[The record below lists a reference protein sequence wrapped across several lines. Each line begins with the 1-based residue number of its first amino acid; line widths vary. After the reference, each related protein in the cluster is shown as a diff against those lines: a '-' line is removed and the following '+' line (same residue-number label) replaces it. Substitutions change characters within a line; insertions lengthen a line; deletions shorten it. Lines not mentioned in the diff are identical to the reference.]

1 MEIVIM
7 TIKNIIYSAHQSLGQ
22 FASISVKRSHVY
34 ELLAAAFGFNTYA
47 SLTSKAILIQRKSP
61 HSEDAINL
69 DLLQQRSEEFG
80 YGSILAGVLP
90 VIMREHRIGAL
101 TLSNLVAQLKSYDY
115 LEGYDWDDDHSSQQ
129 VSPEAFHALE
139 AAAKIGNPI
148 AHYAIALHYENRDE
162 SNEEGISNDYWY
174 KQMQSGRELSAIEK
188 EFALAYQEQLTSQKK
203 YQFHLREAARLGCE
217 LAILDLA
224 EKFGDHAFFEG
235 DYRDIDADPMRVAEI
250 ADELGRSDD
259 HRYWLT
265 IAADSGNISAMRELI
280 EKYDDEDLLRC
291 WTWVYLSKLL
301 GNDITQDH
309 RVAIHDDGSSYDD
322 DVGGNAHVIGEDGI
336 DLPILES
343 EQDSLAKAD
352 AETLFNRI
360 NMTK

>member
-1 MEIVIM
+1 M
-7 TIKNIIYSAHQSLGQ
+7 TIKNIIYSAHQSLEQ
-22 FASISVKRSHVY
+22 VANIPVKRSHLY

-47 SLTSKAILIQRKSP
+47 SLTNKAILIQSKRP
-61 HSEDAINL
+61 RTVGTINL
-69 DLLQQRSEEFG
+69 DLIQQRSEELG
-80 YGSILAGVLP
+80 YGNVFTTTLP
-90 VIMREHRIGAL
+90 VVMDDHQIGAL
-101 TLSNLVAQLKSYDY
+101 TIANLVNELKNEDSLD
-115 LEGYDWDDDHSSQQ
+115 EYDWDDDHSSQQ
-129 VSPEAFHALE
+129 VSPEVFHALE
-139 AAAKIGNPI
+139 AAAKIGNPL

-174 KQMQSGRELSAIEK
+174 KQMQSGREISGIEK